1 MVLSVHT
8 NSGAQIA
15 LQALTRTN
23 TGLDQVQLR
32 VSTGFKVNGAKD
44 DSSTFAIAQSM
55 RAEIKGLDAVQLSI
69 ANGVSVADVAI
80 AATESISDLLVTM
93 KAKAIQANQAG
104 LGSATLIALDRD
116 YQAMLTQLDTIVTS
130 ASFNGV
136 NLLDESLASD
146 LDVLIKTDGSTTT
159 VSKHDLTTTGLT
171 MSGTSIASFSAAQS
185 ALVSL
190 ATAFDRVNFALAGL
204 GADFR
209 KIEVQQIFTVRLQD
223 VLTTGVG
230 NLVDADMA
238 KESANLQS
246 LQIQQQLGVQALSI
260 ANATPQI
267 ILSLFQ

>member
-1 MVLSVHT
+1 MVLSIHT

-15 LQALTRTN
+15 LQALTTTN
-23 TGLDQVQLR
+23 RSLDQVQLR

-55 RAEIKGLDAVQLSI
+55 RAEIKGLDAVLLSV

-80 AATESISDLLVTM
+80 AAAESISDLLVNM
-93 KAKAIQANQAG
+93 KAKTIQANQAG
-104 LGSATLIALDRD
+104 LASTTLNALDRD
-116 YQAMLTQLDTIVTS
+116 YQAMLSQLDTIVSS
-130 ASFNGV
+130 AAFNGV
-136 NLLDESLASD
+136 NLLDTSLVAD
-146 LDVLIKTDGSTTT
+146 LDVLIKTDGSTTAVT
-159 VSKHDLTTTGLT
+159 SHDLTTAGLT
-171 MSGTSIASFSAAQS
+171 VAGTSIATFAGAQS
-185 ALVSL
+185 ALAALSF
-190 ATAFDRVNFALAGL
+190 AFDGVNIALAGL

-209 KIEVQQIFTVRLQD
+209 KIEVQQVFTVRLQD

-230 NLVDADMA
+230 NLVDADLA